1 MTRGRSK
8 NPLCASLR
16 LKNTTAKDAKKRKAA
31 KPRAIILK
39 EPLRLCVSNFL
50 VCMLAITHLFLFTF
64 FLLPSPSSAQTNPQF
79 DVTLRVDYSST
90 EEMLDFFDRRSNN
103 SARVAKQPGNQ
114 LAAATSLLL
123 ARTER
128 PTDDFVRA
136 LELARDTYNSSN
148 DIYGLRP
155 TVSHLDELKRLLAE
169 TKRRR
174 LDRRV
179 VATISS
185 LFPADARISVT
196 VPVFVVAMGNENAA
210 AFVRRVLWKENAPVF
225 VGDDQGEQVIVLNLT
240 RCLMRGGDVEQEFLQ
255 VLSTLAHESF
265 HAVYGAYRSGIATD
279 LNPNSPAAALAGLVQ
294 NEGIAYLLSMEIQE
308 GGDVPPPQWFD
319 VTKRAVENL
328 NAALI
333 ELQLPSLTPR
343 RARELMLNSNLSGSF
358 EGNYGATAGLRIA
371 YEIEKRLGRP
381 ALTETVRDG
390 VRDFFGKYSELC
402 KQDSNLP
409 KLDASALGGVR

>member
-1 MTRGRSK
+1 MRT
-8 NPLCASLR
+8 
-16 LKNTTAKDAKKRKAA
+16 
-31 KPRAIILK
+31 IVQIL
-39 EPLRLCVSNFL
+39 
-50 VCMLAITHLFLFTF
+50 LFLLF
-64 FLLPSPSSAQTNPQF
+64 FIPSLSRAQTNPQF

-90 EEMLDFFDRRSNN
+90 DELLDYFDRKSNN
-103 SARVAKQPGNQ
+103 SARVAKQQGNQ
-114 LAAATSLLL
+114 LAVATSLLL

-136 LELARDTYNSSN
+136 LESARDTYNSSN
-148 DIYGLRP
+148 DIYGLTP
-155 TVSHLDELKRLLAE
+155 AAAHLDELKKLLAE

-185 LFPADARISVT
+185 LFPADAGISLT

-210 AFVRRVLWKENAPVF
+210 AFVRRVIWKENAPVF

-240 RCLMRGGDVEQEFLQ
+240 RCLMRGGDVEREFVQ

-265 HAVYGAYRSGIATD
+265 HAVYGAYRAGSSAD
-279 LNPNSPAAALAGLVQ
+279 LNPIGPAAALANLVQ
-294 NEGIAYLLSMEIQE
+294 NEGIAYFLSMEIQE
-308 GGDVPPPQWFD
+308 GGEVPPPHWFD
-319 VTKRAVENL
+319 ATKRAVERL

-333 ELQLPSLTPR
+333 ELQSPTLTPW

-371 YEIEKRLGRP
+371 YEIEKRLGQP

-390 VRDFFGKYSELC
+390 VKEFFGKYDELC
-402 KQDSNLP
+402 RQDSNLP
-409 KLDASALGGVR
+409 RLDAKALGVVAR

>member
-1 MTRGRSK
+1 MRTI
-8 NPLCASLR
+8 AQ
-16 LKNTTAKDAKKRKAA
+16 
-31 KPRAIILK
+31 I
-39 EPLRLCVSNFL
+39 FL
-50 VCMLAITHLFLFTF
+50 SIF
-64 FLLPSPSSAQTNPQF
+64 FLIPSPSRAQTNPQF

-90 EEMLDFFDRRSNN
+90 DEMLDFFDRKSNS

-114 LAAATSLLL
+114 IAAATSLLL

-128 PTDDFVRA
+128 TTDDFVRA

-148 DIYGLRP
+148 DMYGLRP
-155 TVSHLDELKRLLAE
+155 AVSHLDELRKLLAE

-210 AFVRRVLWKENAPVF
+210 AFVRRVLWRENVPVF
-225 VGDDQGEQVIVLNLT
+225 VGGDQGEQVIVLNLT
-240 RCLMRGGDVEQEFLQ
+240 RCLMRGGNVEGEFLQ

-265 HAVYGAYRSGIATD
+265 HAVYGAYRSTD
-279 LNPNSPAAALAGLVQ
+279 SADMNPGSPAAALASVVQ
-294 NEGIAYLLSMEIQE
+294 NEGIAYFLSMEIQ
-308 GGDVPPPQWFD
+308 GGGEVPPPQWFD
-319 VTKRAVENL
+319 VTKRAVEKL

-333 ELQLPSLTPR
+333 ELQSPSLTPR
-343 RARELMLNSNLSGSF
+343 RARELMMNSNLSGSF
-358 EGNYGATAGLRIA
+358 EGNYGATAGLRMA

-381 ALTETVRDG
+381 TLTETVREG
-390 VRDFFGKYSELC
+390 VKDFFGKYSELC
-402 KQDSNLP
+402 RQDNNLP
-409 KLDASALGGVR
+409 KLDAAALGGVH

>member
-1 MTRGRSK
+1 MNHSIR
-8 NPLCASLR
+8 
-16 LKNTTAKDAKKRKAA
+16 TT
-31 KPRAIILK
+31 IQIVLF
-39 EPLRLCVSNFL
+39 S
-50 VCMLAITHLFLFTF
+50 LFLI
-64 FLLPSPSSAQTNPQF
+64 PNSSRSQTNPQF

-90 EEMLDFFDRRSNN
+90 EELLDFFGRKSNN
-103 SARVAKQPGNQ
+103 SASVAKQPGNQ
-114 LAAATSLLL
+114 IAAATSLLL
-123 ARTER
+123 ARTDR

-155 TVSHLDELKRLLAE
+155 AVSHLDELKKLLAE

-185 LFPADARISVT
+185 LFPADARISVA

-210 AFVRRVLWKENAPVF
+210 AFVRRVLWKENVPVF

-240 RCLMRGGDVEQEFLQ
+240 RCLIRGGDIEQEFLQ

-265 HAVYGAYRSGIATD
+265 HAVYGAYRSGTSTD
-279 LNPNSPAAALAGLVQ
+279 LNPNGPAAALAGLVQ
-294 NEGIAYLLSMEIQE
+294 NEGLAYFLSMEIQA
-308 GGDVPPPQWFD
+308 GGEVPPPQWFD
-319 VTKRAVENL
+319 ATKRAVEKL

-358 EGNYGATAGLRIA
+358 EGNYGATAGLRMA

-381 ALTETVRDG
+381 ALTETVREG
-390 VRDFFGKYSELC
+390 VKDFFGKYSELC
-402 KQDSNLP
+402 KQNSNLP
-409 KLDASALGGVR
+409 RLDESALRILFQ

>member
-1 MTRGRSK
+1 MRT
-8 NPLCASLR
+8 
-16 LKNTTAKDAKKRKAA
+16 
-31 KPRAIILK
+31 IVQIL
-39 EPLRLCVSNFL
+39 
-50 VCMLAITHLFLFTF
+50 LFLLF
-64 FLLPSPSSAQTNPQF
+64 FIPSLSRAQTNPQF

-90 EEMLDFFDRRSNN
+90 DELLDYFDRKSNN
-103 SARVAKQPGNQ
+103 SARVAKQQGNQ
-114 LAAATSLLL
+114 LAVATSLLL

-136 LELARDTYNSSN
+136 LESARDTYNSSN
-148 DIYGLRP
+148 DIYGLTP
-155 TVSHLDELKRLLAE
+155 AAAHLDELKKLLAE

-185 LFPADARISVT
+185 LFPADAGISLT

-210 AFVRRVLWKENAPVF
+210 AFVRRVIWKENAPVF

-240 RCLMRGGDVEQEFLQ
+240 RCLMRGGDVEREFVQ

-265 HAVYGAYRSGIATD
+265 HAVYGAYRAGSSAD
-279 LNPNSPAAALAGLVQ
+279 LNPIGPAAALANLVQ
-294 NEGIAYLLSMEIQE
+294 NEGIAYFLSMEIQE
-308 GGDVPPPQWFD
+308 GGEVPPPHWFD
-319 VTKRAVENL
+319 ATKRAVERL

-333 ELQLPSLTPR
+333 ELQSPTLTPW

-390 VRDFFGKYSELC
+390 VKEFFGKYDELC
-402 KQDSNLP
+402 RQDSNLP
-409 KLDASALGGVR
+409 RLDAKALGVVAR

>member
-1 MTRGRSK
+1 MRTIARIT
-8 NPLCASLR
+8 L
-16 LKNTTAKDAKKRKAA
+16 
-31 KPRAIILK
+31 
-39 EPLRLCVSNFL
+39 L
-50 VCMLAITHLFLFTF
+50 V
-64 FLLPSPSSAQTNPQF
+64 LLLIPSPSSAQTNPQF

-90 EEMLDFFDRRSNN
+90 EEMLDFFDRKSNN
-103 SARVAKQPGNQ
+103 SARVAKQRGNQ

-128 PTDDFVRA
+128 PTDDFVRT
-136 LELARDTYNSSN
+136 LELARDTYNSPD

-155 TVSHLDELKRLLAE
+155 TVSHLDELRKLLAE

-185 LFPADARISVT
+185 FFPADARISVT

-210 AFVRRVLWKENAPVF
+210 AFVRRVLWKEHVPVF

-240 RCLMRGGDVEQEFLQ
+240 RCLIRGGDIEQEFLH

-265 HAVYGAYRSGIATD
+265 HAVYGTYRSAGSANLSPD
-279 LNPNSPAAALAGLVQ
+279 GPAAALASLVQ
-294 NEGIAYLLSMEIQE
+294 NEGIAYFLSMEIQE
-308 GGDVPPPQWFD
+308 GGEVPPPRWFD
-319 VTKRAVENL
+319 ATNRAVEKL

-333 ELQLPSLTPR
+333 ELQSPNLTPR
-343 RARELMLNSNLSGSF
+343 RARELMMNSNLSGSF

-381 ALTETVRDG
+381 ALTETVREG
-390 VRDFFGKYSELC
+390 VKDFFGKYSELC
-402 KQDSNLP
+402 RQNSDLP
-409 KLDASALGGVR
+409 RLDASALGGVR